1 MIRQSAQGRCRQGE
15 GVHPSPL
22 RAEGQAAARLL
33 LDEDTTVGLLAC
45 RRFLGTLDLL
55 Y

>member
-1 MIRQSAQGRCRQGE
+1 MIRQSAQGRCRQ

-22 RAEGQAAARLL
+22 RAEGQAAARFL